1 MRPRAFIL
9 IYLLISA
16 IFICVRAQTIQGIDL
31 FGIREAG
38 PPLITSE
45 GILFTYKP
53 EKEIPEKVMVGGD
66 FDNWRS
72 LHRMEKGDFGIFA
85 FLYNKRDE
93 RGIVLKEGVYRYR
106 YLIDGIWINDPY
118 SKALLYDS
126 KGTALSF
133 FVLQRPIIIIDYNP
147 LHLGRNDYLFYYK
160 NDNAKVVS
168 IVGDFNNWNPY
179 SHLMKKNL
187 AGLWEIVI
195 DIPPGVY
202 FYRFVVDGSYKNDP
216 LGRVVVYDIFDN
228 TFTRLEVPLKEPPA
242 PSPARRLVK
251 RLQ

>member
-1 MRPRAFIL
+1 VRFRVFKLILSFIAV
-9 IYLLISA
+9 IITGVTA
-16 IFICVRAQTIQGIDL
+16 PEIHGIDL
-31 FGIREAG
+31 YSIREAG
-38 PPLITSE
+38 PPRVTTE

-53 EKEIPEKVMVGGD
+53 EKEMPEKVMVGGD
-66 FDNWRS
+66 FDNWRI
-72 LHRMEKGDFGIFA
+72 LHRMEKSDFGVFT

-106 YLIDGIWINDPY
+106 YLIDGIWINDPQ
-118 SKALLYDS
+118 SDELLYDS

-133 FVLQRPIIIIDYNP
+133 FVLHKPIIIVEYNP

-160 NDNAKVVS
+160 NDNANNVS

-179 SHLMKKNL
+179 SHPMRKNL

-202 FYRFVVDGSYKNDP
+202 FYRFVVDGNYKNDP
-216 LGRVVVYDIFDN
+216 LGRVMVYDIFDN